1 MYRKRFLR
9 CILFAALMIGL
20 VPAAMMAAEGDA
32 TPQIADMSI
41 AYGSDNIN
49 KDNVNGSLVFTAAGD
64 TQVVDYSATVTLSDG
79 AEFTPT
85 TPGEGDLYV
94 DAVTS
99 NSVTLKFNVPIEEEE
114 NKNLSDYDE
123 FDLTLTKGSG
133 NTWTGGFADASI
145 LKLNMLAGYLTDR
158 NVQVAAGALG
168 TNSPAQR
175 IIVNEDDNR
184 VMLILCAPN
193 AVTNTVTYIV
203 GDNTIVWE
211 LPQGMNMPLPEIGD
225 ETVTWYTDVDHSAGT
240 EFVGGTVTGNTTLY
254 GVIDDGTTPTGS
266 FYDDLTQHRTAVI
279 EDLDDFETF
288 VAYSDQAQAGQLIKL
303 GADIDCEGNSYPAM
317 EFAGN
322 FDGCGFT
329 ISDASFEAVSDTPSG
344 EECSGMFATLGH
356 GQIVANLTL
365 DNVDVEYAA
374 QYAGA
379 LAGMADGW
387 SGDEV
392 LIQNV
397 QVRNCGVSGRSAGG
411 VVGFARHA
419 DVIFCSSRDTRVTA
433 IANGG
438 GVVGLNNTVVQFCY
452 STSSPT
458 ALPSLLGGCAGGVVG
473 KNVRGAYTE
482 YCWATMQVVGGGGEN
497 PGTDIGD
504 FEVDPENTTIEDYE
518 AKGYNQNG
526 NNYWILDYGDAT
538 DFNPEAV
545 EYTFASNS

>member
-1 MYRKRFLR
+1 MKKRFLA
-9 CILFAALMIGL
+9 CLLVVCLLVCFA
-20 VPAAMMAAEGDA
+20 PAAFAAEGDA
-32 TPQIADMSI
+32 VPQVANMSI
-41 AYGSDNIN
+41 AYDGTDIVKENA
-49 KDNVNGSLVFTAAGD
+49 NGSLVFTATGN
-64 TQVVDYSATVTLSDG
+64 TQVVDYTATVTLGDG

-85 TPGEGDLYV
+85 TPGVGDLYV
-94 DAVTS
+94 DAVTG

-114 NKNLSDYDE
+114 NKNLSDYEE

-145 LKLNMLAGYLTDR
+145 LKLNMLAGYLTDKT
-158 NVQVAAGALG
+158 VQVGAGALG

-193 AVTNTVTYIV
+193 AVTNTVTYII
-203 GDNTIVWE
+203 GSNTIVWE

-225 ETVTWYTDVDHSAGT
+225 ETIAWYTDADHSTGS
-240 EFVGGTVTGNTTLY
+240 EFVSGTVTGDTTLY
-254 GVIDDGTTPTGS
+254 GVIDDGTTPTGN
-266 FYDDLTQHRTAVI
+266 FYDDLTNHRTATI
-279 EDLDDFETF
+279 QNLTDFETF
-288 VAYSDQAQAGQLIKL
+288 VAYSDQAQAGQLIQL
-303 GADIDCEGNSYPAM
+303 GANIECQGNSYPAM

-322 FDGCGFT
+322 FDGCGFK
-329 ISDASFEAVSDTPSG
+329 ISDATFEATTNTPSG
-344 EECSGMFATLGH
+344 EECSGMFSTLGH

-365 DNVDVEYAA
+365 EDIDVEYAA

-379 LAGMADGW
+379 LVGMADGW

-411 VVGFARHA
+411 VIGFARNA
-419 DVIFCSSRDTRVTA
+419 DVIFCSSRDTRVTGV
-433 IANGG
+433 ANGG
-438 GVVGLNNTVVQFCY
+438 GVVGLSNTVVQFCY
-452 STSSPT
+452 STSTPT

-482 YCWATMQVVGGGGEN
+482 YCWATMKVVGGGGEN
-497 PGTDIGD
+497 PGTDVGD
-504 FEVDPENTTIEDYE
+504 FEVDPDNTTIEEYE

-526 NNYWILDYGDAT
+526 NEYWILDYGDAT
-538 DFNPEAV
+538 DFDPEAV

>member
-1 MYRKRFLR
+1 MQQKL
-9 CILFAALMIGL
+9 LASAMAL
-20 VPAAMMAAEGDA
+20 AMVLSLTPVTALAAEGD
-32 TPQIADMSI
+32 TLPQVADMDI
-41 AYGSDNIN
+41 VYDGSNIE
-49 KDNVNGSLVFTAAGD
+49 KDNVNGSLVFTATGD
-64 TQVVDYSATVTLSDG
+64 TQVVDYTATVSLSDS

-85 TPGEGDLYV
+85 TPDVGDLYV

-114 NKNLSDYDE
+114 NKNLSDYEE

-145 LKLNMLAGYLTDR
+145 LKLNMLAGYLTDKT
-158 NVQVAAGALG
+158 VQVAAGALG

-203 GDNTIVWE
+203 GSNTIVWE

-225 ETVTWYTDVDHSAGT
+225 ETVAWYTDADHSAGN
-240 EFVGGTVTGNTTLY
+240 EFVSGTVTGDTTLY
-254 GVIDDGTTPTGS
+254 GVIDDGTTPTGN
-266 FYDDLTQHRTAVI
+266 FYDDLTNHRTATI
-279 EDLDDFETF
+279 QNLTDFETF

-303 GADIDCEGNSYPAM
+303 GADIECQGNSYPAM

-322 FDGCGFT
+322 FNGCGFK
-329 ISDASFEAVSDTPSG
+329 ISDATFEATSNTPSG
-344 EECSGMFATLGH
+344 EECSGMFSTLGH

-365 DNVDVEYAA
+365 EDIDVEYAA

-379 LAGMADGW
+379 LVGMADGW

-411 VVGFARHA
+411 VIGFARNA
-419 DVIFCSSRDTRVTA
+419 DVIFCSSRDTRVTGV
-433 IANGG
+433 ANGG
-438 GVVGLNNTVVQFCY
+438 GVVGLSNTVVQFCY
-452 STSSPT
+452 STSTPT
-458 ALPSLLGGCAGGVVG
+458 ALPSILGGCAGGVVG

-482 YCWATMQVVGGGGEN
+482 YCWATMKVVGGGGEN
-497 PGTDIGD
+497 PGTDVGD
-504 FEVDPENTTIEDYE
+504 FEVDPDNTTIEDYE

-526 NNYWILDYGDAT
+526 NEYWILDYGDAT
-538 DFNPEAV
+538 DFDPEAV

>member
-1 MYRKRFLR
+1 MKQKL
-9 CILFAALMIGL
+9 LASAMAL
-20 VPAAMMAAEGDA
+20 AMVLSLTPVTALAAEGD
-32 TPQIADMSI
+32 TLPQVADMDI
-41 AYGSDNIN
+41 VYDGSDVE
-49 KDNVNGSLVFTAAGD
+49 KDNVNGSLVFTATGD
-64 TQVVDYSATVTLSDG
+64 TQVVDYTATVSLSDG

-85 TPGEGDLYV
+85 TPDVGDLYV

-114 NKNLSDYDE
+114 NKNLSDYEE

-145 LKLNMLAGYLTDR
+145 LKLNMLAGYLTDK

-175 IIVNEDDNR
+175 IIVNEDVNR

-203 GDNTIVWE
+203 GSNTIVWE

-225 ETVTWYTDVDHSAGT
+225 ETVVWYTDADHSAGN
-240 EFVGGTVTGNTTLY
+240 EFV
-254 GVIDDGTTPTGS
+254 S
-266 FYDDLTQHRTAVI
+266 
-279 EDLDDFETF
+279 DFETF

-303 GADIDCEGNSYPAM
+303 GANIECLGNSYPAM

-322 FDGCGFT
+322 FDGCGFK
-329 ISDASFEAVSDTPSG
+329 ISDATFEATSNTPSG
-344 EECSGMFATLGH
+344 EECSGMFSTLGH

-365 DNVDVEYAA
+365 EDIDVEYAA

-379 LAGMADGW
+379 LVGMADGW

-411 VVGFARHA
+411 VIGFARNA
-419 DVIFCSSRDTRVTA
+419 DVIFCSSRDTRVTGV
-433 IANGG
+433 ANGG
-438 GVVGLNNTVVQFCY
+438 GVVGLSNTVVQFCY
-452 STSSPT
+452 STSTPT
-458 ALPSLLGGCAGGVVG
+458 ALPSILGGCAGGVVG

-482 YCWATMQVVGGGGEN
+482 YCWATMKVVGGGGEN
-497 PGTDIGD
+497 PGTDVGD
-504 FEVDPENTTIEDYE
+504 FEVDPDNTTIEDYE

-526 NNYWILDYGDAT
+526 NEYWILDYGDAT
-538 DFNPEAV
+538 DFDPEAV